1 MKRYFVILLC
11 GFLAGCTAS
20 GKEQTQK
27 ADVENTV
34 KAYFHTLEKADFQH
48 LHDLTTEA
56 FVLFED
62 GRRWNNDSLIDSIK
76 KVIEVFPEA
85 SIQYEL
91 REIETLIDEHLATLR
106 YHNIGTMT
114 LPDTVIEFHWLESAA
129 LERVGDEWKIRFLQS
144 SPVPD

>member
-1 MKRYFVILLC
+1 MKSYFVILLC
-11 GFLAGCTAS
+11 GFLAGCTVS
-20 GKEQTQK
+20 GKEQAHK
-27 ADVENTV
+27 AEVENTV

-76 KVIEVFPEA
+76 KVIESFPEA
-85 SIQYEL
+85 QISYEL
-91 REIETLIDEHLATLR
+91 KETETLIDKHLATIY

-114 LPDTVIEFHWLESAA
+114 LPDTVMEFHWLESAS
-129 LERVGDEWKIRFLQS
+129 LERMGDEWKIRFIQS
-144 SPVPD
+144 SPLHH